1 MLTLLSPLKNN
12 FSKIINQISSKV
24 IYSFFGL
31 IILSVIGGGY
41 WFFQIQTRNFYAD
54 NYQDLEFVAK
64 YKIDQIMEWRDERL
78 SDAILF
84 TSAPIIKETI
94 FRWRE
99 TPENVEMRSSI
110 LSTLKIMQEAYSYD
124 SVQIASAEGELFF
137 TTNQSIRAIEPASQE
152 IINQV
157 RLNKKPLMGD
167 FYRSNLDKKIYID
180 FAAPILDEEE
190 EISAVLLLRVDP
202 TEYIYPL
209 IQSWPSDSRSGETL
223 LVRENGN
230 QVEFLNS
237 LRHSDAPPLT
247 LFSPIS
253 QTNLPAVRAVLGLSS
268 PFEGI
273 DYRGVKV
280 LSQFY
285 PIPETNWYI
294 VSKIDSKEVFDQIQK
309 LGLNVTFMVIFSILS
324 TTALVALLIS
334 YRQRNL
340 YQKILEAER
349 TAQLEHNLLSETL
362 NASMNEIYLFDANTL
377 LFRAVNE
384 GALKNLGYSH
394 DQMMYMTPLDI
405 KPEIDQDQFLELISP
420 LINGNQN
427 LIVFETIHERKDHS
441 RYPVDVHLQIVNI
454 GNDRVF
460 LAVIQDITERKQNEE
475 KLKISFEKYR
485 VLFQTFPF
493 GVMVT
498 NEAGKIIEVNQEATR
513 LLELPEE
520 TILSRR
526 YDDPDWVVIHK
537 DGTPMDPAEFP
548 SSLAMETG
556 NLVENVEMGVKK
568 SDDRVLWINSTA
580 VPIALKNYGVLILM
594 ADITE
599 RVRMENELM
608 DSEERY
614 RKLVENSPDAIFI
627 NRKNKIEY
635 INKAGLIL
643 FGTTEASQIIGKS
656 PLDFFHPDYHEIV
669 KQRVEIMLRDNEP
682 VNTIQ
687 EKIIRLDGDVRDVEV
702 AATPFRDANGRAIQV
717 ILRDITDRK
726 QAEEKLS
733 EQINELRRWHHVTLG
748 REKRIL
754 ELKTEI
760 NHLLKLQGLAA
771 RFQDIELSSE
781 MKSIPDIE

>member
-124 SVQIASAEGELFF
+124 SVQLTSAEGELFL
-137 TTNQSIRAIEPASQE
+137 TTNQSIRVIEPASQE

-253 QTNLPAVRAVLGLSS
+253 QMSLPAVRAVLGLSS

-294 VSKIDSKEVFDQIQK
+294 VSKIDTKEVFDQIQK

-548 SSLAMETG
+548 SSLAMESG

-682 VNTIQ
+682 VKTIQ

>member
-124 SVQIASAEGELFF
+124 SVQLTSAEGELFL
-137 TTNQSIRAIEPASQE
+137 TTNQSIRVIEPASQE
-152 IINQV
+152 LINQV

-253 QTNLPAVRAVLGLSS
+253 QMSLPAVRAVLGLSS

-537 DGTPMDPAEFP
+537 DGTPIDPAEFP